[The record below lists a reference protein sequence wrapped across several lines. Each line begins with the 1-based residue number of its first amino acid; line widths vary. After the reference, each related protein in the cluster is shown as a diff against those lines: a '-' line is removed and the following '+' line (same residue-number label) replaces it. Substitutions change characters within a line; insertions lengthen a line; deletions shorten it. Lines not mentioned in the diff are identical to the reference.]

1 MKHFEAWVDD
11 IDEPGLN
18 RSWEVIKE
26 CVVAH
31 AAVDREEG
39 QSTKLARALSWK
51 EFVGA
56 FLGKDS
62 TFTMFGMAHEL
73 TNACLDIGR
82 GEDLD
87 QVVREADDI
96 AGGHKPRWRDVTDR
110 EGNKVAFLQ
119 LVWNKDHD
127 DTEH

>member
-1 MKHFEAWVDD
+1 VDD
-11 IDEPGLN
+11 IKDPGLN

-39 QSTKLARALSWK
+39 QSARLARALAWE
-51 EFVGA
+51 EFVDA
-56 FLGKDS
+56 FLGKES

-73 TNACLDIGR
+73 TSACLDIGR
-82 GEDLD
+82 GEDLEE
-87 QVVREADDI
+87 VIREADQA
-96 AGGHKPRWRDVTDR
+96 AGGPRVQWREVIDKDGHKVP
-110 EGNKVAFLQ
+110 FLQ
-119 LVWNKDHD
+119 LVWTQNLD